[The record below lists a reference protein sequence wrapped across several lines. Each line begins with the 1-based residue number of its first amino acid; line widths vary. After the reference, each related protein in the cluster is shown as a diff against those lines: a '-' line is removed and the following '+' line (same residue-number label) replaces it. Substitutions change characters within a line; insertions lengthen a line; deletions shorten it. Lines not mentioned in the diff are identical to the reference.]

1 MGDVGRC
8 RWQSDPKLLFQ
19 NGIMVNCG
27 TLQATPDN
35 IHTQV
40 ETTSE
45 QDGVSIKVWKFMYT
59 REVQT

>member
-1 MGDVGRC
+1 
-8 RWQSDPKLLFQ
+8 
-19 NGIMVNCG
+19 MVNCG